1 MTNSRE
7 IASLILSNVYKGKK
21 LDWALN
27 TSKNLAKLDSRDRS
41 FVSLLVLTALRRHG
55 QIEKIIS
62 GFIKKPLKKNSQVNY
77 ILKIALAQILFM
89 DTPDYSSVNTAV
101 EISKKYNLEKL
112 VNGVLRNILREKD
125 KISINST
132 EVNIPNWLRR
142 NATVNL
148 GEERLSKISKQIVKE
163 PPIDIKIKKKIFQ
176 KYNWEDLLKGK
187 NIFQETIRINYKS
200 DITKLPFYNEGHWW
214 IQGLSATFP
223 VILINDI
230 YKNKKKNEIS
240 ILDVGASPG
249 GKSFQ
254 LIESGF
260 KLQSIEVSNVRI
272 RKLLK
277 NLRRLKYE
285 TKIISGDFITNKI
298 DEKFDCILIDAPCS
312 ASGLL
317 QKKPEMLVMKKNIN
331 DLKIKQELMLEKAS
345 KLLRDGGHLIYC
357 VCSIISSEGE
367 DQIQVFLKNFK
378 NFSLVNCFSSIESF
392 GMVSNNLPYFFTTPE
407 FASKHGG
414 IDGFFIACLK
424 KNY

>member
-7 IASLILSNVYKGKK
+7 IASLILSNVYQGKK

-41 FVSLLVLTALRRHG
+41 FVNLLVLTALRRQG
-55 QIEKIIS
+55 QIDKVIS
-62 GFIKKPLKKNSQVNY
+62 RFIKKPLKKNSQVNY

-112 VNGVLRNILREKD
+112 VNGVLRNILREKST
-125 KISINST
+125 ININST
-132 EVNIPNWLRR
+132 EVNIPPWLKK
-142 NATVNL
+142 NTIEHL
-148 GEERLSKISKQIVKE
+148 GEERLSMISNQIVKE

-176 KYNWEDLLKGK
+176 KLNWEEILKGK
-187 NIFQETIRINYKS
+187 NIFQETIRINYKGDVS
-200 DITKLPFYNEGHWW
+200 KLPFYSEGHWW

-223 VILINDI
+223 VILINEI
-230 YKNKKKNEIS
+230 YKNQKKNEVS

-260 KLQSIEVSNVRI
+260 KLQSIEISNVRI
-272 RKLLK
+272 KKLLK
-277 NLRRLKYE
+277 NLNRLKYE
-285 TKIISGDFITNKI
+285 TKIINEDFIKYEI

-312 ASGLL
+312 ASGLI
-317 QKKPEMLVMKKNIN
+317 QKKPEMLVTNKDIGGLE
-331 DLKIKQELMLEKAS
+331 LKQKLMLEKAT
-345 KLLRDGGHLIYC
+345 KLLKDGGHIIYC
-357 VCSIISSEGE
+357 VCSIIFSEGE
-367 DQIQVFLKNFK
+367 GQIKSFLQNFK
-378 NFSLVNCFSSIESF
+378 NFSLINCFNSIESF
-392 GMVSNNLPYFFTTPE
+392 GIVNNNLPFFFTTPDVTN
-407 FASKHGG
+407 KYGG
-414 IDGFFIACLK
+414 IDGFFIACLR